1 MYVIMRQIY
10 DAMKSKY
17 MYNFFIRDI
26 GKNNPIN
33 KRRKSIMKKF
43 LSLLLVLSMTAT
55 LLVGCGEKKS
65 DGDGAASGK
74 VTLDIIISQYGNYT
88 QEWWTEFEKN
98 FEEANKDIDLNIEIV
113 SWNDIYTVVNT
124 RISTGEQPDIL
135 NISGFADYVADDLL
149 MPAED
154 YVSEELQAN
163 FIPSFWESN
172 EMDGTVWALPILAS
186 CRALFCNMD
195 LLNGAGIDK
204 VPTTWDEVLTA
215 CEAIKAEYGET
226 IVPWGLDI
234 STDEGQAAF
243 SYYTWNFGGGFVD
256 ENGDW
261 ALNTKENVEAVEFIK
276 TLIDSGYCNSAPFTD
291 TRYPLQDAFSAGTL
305 AMMIGPMNMVAA
317 DAKVEN
323 YEAADLPGKQTALGV
338 CDQLMVFKDEKA
350 GDERTAA
357 ITKFFDAF
365 YELETYSDYMVYEG
379 FLPAT
384 QDASD
389 NLAKNAEKY
398 IVGGTEDTT
407 GNSEYFATFCS
418 VLPNCQFYPMQKA
431 EWMDVRNGVID
442 VEQQVCSGVIDAQTA
457 LDNLQDKVAK

>member
-1 MYVIMRQIY
+1 MN
-10 DAMKSKY
+10 KG
-17 MYNFFIRDI
+17 
-26 GKNNPIN
+26 GKN
-33 KRRKSIMKKF
+33 MKKL
-43 LSLLLVLSMTAT
+43 LSMLLVISMTAT
-55 LLVGCGEKKS
+55 MLIGCGGSKS
-65 DGDGAASGK
+65 DSEGGSAEGEK

-88 QEWWTEFEKN
+88 QEWWKEFESN
-98 FEEANKDIDLNIEIV
+98 FEAANEDIDLNIEIV

-124 RISTGEQPDIL
+124 RISTNEQPDIL

-149 MPAED
+149 MPAEE
-154 YVSEELQAN
+154 YVSDELQAN
-163 FIPSFWESN
+163 FVPSFWESN
-172 EMDGTVWALPILAS
+172 EIDGTVWALPILAS

-195 LLNGAGIDK
+195 LLNGAGIDAA
-204 VPTTWDEVLTA
+204 PTTWDEVLTA
-215 CEAIKAEYGET
+215 CQAIKDTYGDE
-226 IVPWGLDI
+226 IVPWVLDI

-243 SYYTWNFGGGFVD
+243 AYYTWNFGGGFVD

-261 ALNTKENVEAVEFIK
+261 ALNSAENVQAVEFIK

-305 AMMIGPMNMVAA
+305 AMMIGPMNMVSS
-317 DAKVEN
+317 DSTVN
-323 YEAADLPGKQTALGV
+323 YEAADLPGEQVALGV
-338 CDQLMVFKDEKA
+338 CDQLMVFKDEEA
-350 GDERTAA
+350 GDARTAA

-365 YELETYSDYMVYEG
+365 YEVETYSDYMVYEG

-398 IVGGTEDTT
+398 IVGGTEDVT
-407 GNSEYFATFCS
+407 GNSEYFATFCA

-442 VEQQVCSGVIDAQTA
+442 VEQQVCSGTTDAQSA
-457 LDNLQDKVAK
+457 LDKLQSEVAE